1 MNWYYALNGQQ
12 VGPVGEYDLQTLA
25 QSGTINGTTLVWREG
40 LADWQPLAAAMPD
53 YNAAEAPLIQG
64 VAIPPAQKD
73 LYVQQMR
80 EGVSTGLPGTV
91 EFAGFWIRV
100 VAKIIDGIVLMIPQF
115 IIQGVLA
122 MIIPGFVTME
132 SGAEPTPEQM
142 AAFFTS
148 FGVLMAVVI
157 GLNAAYYGLM
167 VAKYGATLGK
177 MAVGLKVINEDR
189 SPVSLGRAIGRF
201 FAELLSAMTCYIGY
215 IMIAFDS
222 EKRSLHDHICS
233 TRVIKSR

>member
-1 MNWYYALNGQQ
+1 
-12 VGPVGEYDLQTLA
+12 
-25 QSGTINGTTLVWREG
+25 
-40 LADWQPLAAAMPD
+40 
-53 YNAAEAPLIQG
+53 
-64 VAIPPAQKD
+64 
-73 LYVQQMR
+73 
-80 EGVSTGLPGTV
+80 
-91 EFAGFWIRV
+91 
-100 VAKIIDGIVLMIPQF
+100 
-115 IIQGVLA
+115 
-122 MIIPGFVTME
+122 
-132 SGAEPTPEQM
+132 M
-142 AAFFTS
+142 AAFFMS

-167 VAKYGATLGK
+167 VSKYGATLGK

-201 FAELLSAMTCYIGY
+201 FAELLSGMTCYIGY

>member
-53 YNAAEAPLIQG
+53 YNATAAPLIQG
-64 VAIPPAQKD
+64 VAVPPAQKD

-80 EGVSTGLPGTV
+80 EGVSSGLPGTV

-115 IIQGVLA
+115 IIQGILA
-122 MIIPGFVTME
+122 MIIPGFVTMQP
-132 SGAEPTPEQM
+132 GTEPTQSKWLP
-142 AAFFTS
+142 S
-148 FGVLMAVVI
+148 LCR
-157 GLNAAYYGLM
+157 
-167 VAKYGATLGK
+167 LG
-177 MAVGLKVINEDR
+177 
-189 SPVSLGRAIGRF
+189 F
-201 FAELLSAMTCYIGY
+201 
-215 IMIAFDS
+215 
-222 EKRSLHDHICS
+222 
-233 TRVIKSR
+233 